1 MKKRK
6 VTDRLSGVNMSRKAV
21 LERTLGKKAAKRF
34 LAKQPKEESVTLELP
49 TDLLDQIV
57 VVELTR
63 TYQSLTTDLAARKKG
78 NGTAIFELD
87 KELDIKTLEGHLFC
101 FETVL
106 KYYGASLK

>member
-1 MKKRK
+1 MCIR
-6 VTDRLSGVNMSRKAV
+6 DR
-21 LERTLGKKAAKRF
+21 
-34 LAKQPKEESVTLELP
+34 
-49 TDLLDQIV
+49 
-57 VVELTR
+57 
-63 TYQSLTTDLAARKKG
+63 G

>member
-1 MKKRK
+1 M
-6 VTDRLSGVNMSRKAV
+6 NRKAV

-34 LAKQPKEESVTLELP
+34 LAKQPKEESITLELP

-57 VVELTR
+57 VAELIR
-63 TYQSLTTDLAARKKG
+63 THESLTTDLKARKAGKG
-78 NGTAIFELD
+78 IAIFDLD

-106 KYYGASLK
+106 KYYGVSLK

>member
-34 LAKQPKEESVTLELP
+34 IAKQPKEESVTLELP
-49 TDLLDQIV
+49 TDLLDQII

-63 TYQSLTTDLAARKKG
+63 TYQSLTTDLAGRKKG

>member
-1 MKKRK
+1 
-6 VTDRLSGVNMSRKAV
+6 MSRKAV

-34 LAKQPKEESVTLELP
+34 LDKQPKAESVTLELP
-49 TDLLDQIV
+49 TELLEQV
-57 VVELTR
+57 VIAELTG

-78 NGTAIFELD
+78 KGTAIFELD